1 MNRILFKNRSE
12 FREWLTK
19 NALSDEGVWLVF
31 GKKNGPETLKAGE
44 ALEEALC
51 FGWIDGQ
58 MQSVDEKSYFKYFK
72 QRSETSNWSEK
83 NKSLVEQL
91 ESQGMMTDFG
101 RVKIEIAKQNGH
113 WNPSKPEPL
122 TDEQLQ
128 QFDDMLKSYENAYT
142 NFIKMPRSA
151 QKAYAASYF
160 FGAKTETGKQK
171 RFNMIIER
179 LNLNLNP
186 MESMNKNPTK
196 NL

>member
-1 MNRILFKNRSE
+1 MNRLLFKNRSE

-31 GKKNGPETLKAGE
+31 GKKNEPETLKASE

-58 MQSVDEKSYFKYFK
+58 MQSVDEKSYLKYFK
-72 QRSETSNWSEK
+72 QRSKTSNWSET
-83 NKSLVEQL
+83 NKKLVEQL
-91 ESQGMMTDFG
+91 ESKGLMTDFG
-101 RVKIEIAKQNGH
+101 RAKIEAAKQNGH
-113 WNPSKPEPL
+113 WNPPKPEPL

-128 QFDDMLKSYENAYT
+128 QFDDMLKPHEGAHT
-142 NFIKMPRSA
+142 NFNKMPRSA
-151 QKAYAASYF
+151 RKAYASSYF

-171 RFNMIIER
+171 RFSAIVER

-186 MESMNKNPTK
+186 MESMKKDT
-196 NL
+196 

>member
-19 NALSDEGVWLVF
+19 NALSDEGIWLVF
-31 GKKNGPETLKAGE
+31 GKKNEPETLKASE

-58 MQSVDEKSYFKYFK
+58 MQSVDEKSYLKYFK
-72 QRSETSNWSEK
+72 QRSKTSNWSEK
-83 NKSLVEQL
+83 NKNLVEQL
-91 ESQGMMTDFG
+91 ELQGLMTDFG
-101 RVKIEIAKQNGH
+101 RTKIEIAKQNGR
-113 WNPSKPEPL
+113 WTPPESEPL

-128 QFDDMLKSYENAYT
+128 QFDDMLKSHETAHT

-151 QKAYAASYF
+151 RRAYAASYF
-160 FGAKTETGKQK
+160 SGAKTEAGKQK
-171 RFNMIIER
+171 RFDTIIER

-186 MESMNKNPTK
+186 MESMKKKLKET
-196 NL
+196 